1 MSSDRCEGCA
11 RILGR
16 LGALL
21 VSPVWLLYGLVL
33 AWARLGDRV
42 AQRGYRR
49 RRR

>member
-1 MSSDRCEGCA
+1 MSADRCQRCA

-21 VSPVWLLYGLVL
+21 LAPAWLLYGLVL
-33 AWARLGDRV
+33 AWARLGDLV
-42 AQRGYRR
+42 AQRGDRR